1 MTPFKDPAVEA
12 VFNTFPDD
20 VREGLLLL
28 REQIFT
34 VAKTSKTVTPITEA
48 LRWGQ
53 PAYLSKTGSTLRLG
67 IPKTGGF
74 AIYAHCQ
81 TTIMSDFVRMFP
93 EGFKVEGNRAIHFA
107 NQHEIDTDKLH
118 FLISRAQTYKL

>member
-1 MTPFKDPAVEA
+1 MTPFKDPAVAA
-12 VFNTFPDD
+12 VFKSFPDD
-20 VREGLLLL
+20 VRGGLLQL
-28 REQIFT
+28 REQIFS
-34 VAKTSKTVTPITEA
+34 VAKTSESIAPITEA

-81 TTIMSDFVRMFP
+81 TTIIGDFAQMFP
-93 EGFKVEGNRAIHFA
+93 EGFKVEGNRAVYFDDVW
-107 NQHEIDTDKLH
+107 EIDSDKLH
-118 FLISRAQTYKL
+118 FLISNALTYKA